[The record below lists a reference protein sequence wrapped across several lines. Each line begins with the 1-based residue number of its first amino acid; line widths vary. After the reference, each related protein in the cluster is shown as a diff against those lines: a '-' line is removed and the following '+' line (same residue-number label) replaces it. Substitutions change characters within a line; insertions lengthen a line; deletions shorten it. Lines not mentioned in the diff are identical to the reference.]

1 MKLTETPLEG
11 LFILEPKVLED
22 NRGFFMES
30 YNKKKLE
37 DLGISAEFVQDNH
50 SKSIKGV
57 IRGLHFQNP
66 PYEQTKLIRAV
77 AGELLDVVV
86 DIRKQS
92 PTYGQKFAIL
102 LSAKNKKQLY
112 VPPGFAHGIEA
123 LEDGTEILYKCDQYY
138 NSESEGGLLYS
149 DPDLAIDWKV
159 DLESAVVSD
168 KDKIHPTLSGFESQ
182 F

>member
-57 IRGLHFQNP
+57 SRGLHFQNP
-66 PYEQTKLIRAV
+66 PYEQLC
-77 AGELLDVVV
+77 LF
-86 DIRKQS
+86 
-92 PTYGQKFAIL
+92 KFL
-102 LSAKNKKQLY
+102 FWY
-112 VPPGFAHGIEA
+112 
-123 LEDGTEILYKCDQYY
+123 
-138 NSESEGGLLYS
+138 
-149 DPDLAIDWKV
+149 
-159 DLESAVVSD
+159 
-168 KDKIHPTLSGFESQ
+168 
-182 F
+182 